1 MLPLLPTSLETDKA
15 ISTTRQTAS
24 QLKRV
29 TTLEG
34 VASQLVIV
42 SFLNVK
48 RIVFQIGLIQV
59 LTDKL

>member
-1 MLPLLPTSLETDKA
+1 MLPLLLPTNLDADKA
-15 ISTTRQTAS
+15 ISTTRKTAS

-34 VASQLVIV
+34 VASELVIV

-48 RIVFQIGLIQV
+48 RIVFQIRV
-59 LTDKL
+59 NTSPDW